1 MANSIILRT
10 VEVTEEWRPLS
21 PEPLVGTVDV
31 STPPT
36 NSGPVFF
43 KAGVGEEA
51 WFLPGEF
58 HAFQRI
64 PIHSVFVKGTAGD
77 MVTIIGGTW

>member
-1 MANSIILRT
+1 MPNNLILRT
-10 VEVTEEWRPLS
+10 VEVTADYAPLS
-21 PEPLVGTVDV
+21 ARPLVGTVDV

-43 KAGVGEEA
+43 KAGATEEA

-58 HAFQRI
+58 HGFVRV
-64 PIHSVFVKGTAGD
+64 PLHEVFVKGTPGD
-77 MVTIIGGTW
+77 TVTIIGGTH